1 MDATEI
7 QSKLNYCEPL
17 MLMDRVSDLKLDEE
31 ITAQKSVS
39 ANEAYFQG
47 HFPHNPVMPGVLL
60 IETMVEAAQLMWD
73 EPSLTLTK
81 VKHGRFR
88 EMVKP
93 GMQLT
98 VKLSA
103 QKQYACEAEVL
114 VGEKKACTAELEFKV
129 AE

>member
-1 MDATEI
+1 
-7 QSKLNYCEPL
+7 
-17 MLMDRVSDLKLDEE
+17 
-31 ITAQKSVS
+31 
-39 ANEAYFQG
+39 
-47 HFPHNPVMPGVLL
+47 PGVLL

-73 EPSLTLTK
+73 KPSLTLAK
-81 VKHGRFR
+81 VQRSRFR

-93 GMQLT
+93 GMQLII
-98 VKLSA
+98 KLTA